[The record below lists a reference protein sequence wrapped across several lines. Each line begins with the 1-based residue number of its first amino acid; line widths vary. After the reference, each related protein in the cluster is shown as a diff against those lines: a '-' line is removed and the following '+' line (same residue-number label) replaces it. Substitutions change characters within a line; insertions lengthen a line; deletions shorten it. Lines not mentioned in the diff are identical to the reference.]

1 MKRRLTRWPLA
12 MLAAGLT
19 LVLPCRAQPRV
30 NEGSA
35 ILQTFGEAVT
45 AYVKLRST
53 ADSGLVPLRKGNK
66 KGNILDHQR
75 QLAERVRQSRA
86 DAKPGDIF
94 TPVVAEEMRRLL
106 GLAMQGGNAARVHAS
121 LRSAEPAPAALRIN
135 ASFPEK
141 LPMQSTPPTL
151 LLNLPRLPPEIEY
164 RLVGRTLV
172 LRDSAANI
180 VIDFMANALAAR
192 P

>member
-1 MKRRLTRWPLA
+1 M
-12 MLAAGLT
+12 
-19 LVLPCRAQPRV
+19 
-30 NEGSA
+30 
-35 ILQTFGEAVT
+35 
-45 AYVKLRST
+45 KLRST